1 MKLGLLLETAQSQQ
15 RLIASGLKQLR
26 NHTQELD
33 AIVREQIRGSLS
45 EEFGALIEESARAV
59 QTLRALKHAAE
70 LRFGCWLLAATL
82 IVGALAAL
90 SVWWLLPSRS
100 QIEAL
105 RAKQTQ
111 MSAAIASLDERG
123 GRIDLRRCGDSERW
137 CVRVDRQA
145 PVYGAQSDY
154 YVLKGY

>member
-1 MKLGLLLETAQSQQ
+1 
-15 RLIASGLKQLR
+15 
-26 NHTQELD
+26 
-33 AIVREQIRGSLS
+33 
-45 EEFGALIEESARAV
+45 
-59 QTLRALKHAAE
+59 
-70 LRFGCWLLAATL
+70 
-82 IVGALAAL
+82 
-90 SVWWLLPSRS
+90 
-100 QIEAL
+100 
-105 RAKQTQ
+105 

>member
-105 RAKQTQ
+105 RTN
-111 MSAAIASLDERG
+111 SDERG
-123 GRIDLRRCGDSERW
+123 
-137 CVRVDRQA
+137 DRE
-145 PVYGAQSDY
+145 SR
-154 YVLKGY
+154 